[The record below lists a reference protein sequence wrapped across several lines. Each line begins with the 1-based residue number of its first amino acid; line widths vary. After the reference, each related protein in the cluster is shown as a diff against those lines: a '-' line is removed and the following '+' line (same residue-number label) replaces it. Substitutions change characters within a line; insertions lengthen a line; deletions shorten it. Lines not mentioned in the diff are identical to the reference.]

1 MKLEEDAMGSAKPED
16 AINIIA
22 AGLIKYSIQLIV
34 EKSVSKL
41 FVLSQK
47 TEVHWSGEVAFS
59 SKLEGKGDLDL
70 SCWLL
75 KC

>member
-1 MKLEEDAMGSAKPED
+1 MGSAKPEG

-22 AGLIKYSIQLIV
+22 AGLIKHSTHLIA
-34 EKSVSKL
+34 EKSVSEL
-41 FVLSQK
+41 IVLSQK
-47 TEVHWSGEVAFS
+47 DEVHRVVTAS
-59 SKLEGKGDLDL
+59 SKLKGKGDLDL